1 MKGTGLVAGLAL
13 LAAGPLA
20 AQENDGAALYAA
32 HCVACHQADAQ
43 GTPGIAPPLAGM
55 LARHVASLAGREYV
69 VRVPL
74 TGMVGSITVNG
85 VRYYSNMPS
94 FASLS
99 DAQVAAI
106 LGHVLREFNG
116 IAATDWLGAEFVQ
129 AVRRQGGTP
138 NETHKLRTQLFAAS
152 GGKS

>member
-1 MKGTGLVAGLAL
+1 MWLAAGLAL
-13 LAAGPLA
+13 LVAGPLA
-20 AQENDGAALYAA
+20 AEENGAALYAA

-43 GTPGIAPPLAGM
+43 GTPGIAPPLAGR
-55 LARHVASLAGREYV
+55 LARHAESAAGREYV

-74 TGMVGSITVNG
+74 TGMVGSITVDG
-85 VRYYSNMPS
+85 VRYNSNMPS
-94 FASLS
+94 FAGSLS

-116 IAATDWLGAEFVQ
+116 VTAADWLGPEFVQ

-138 NETHKLRTQLFAAS
+138 NDTHKLRTQLLAAS